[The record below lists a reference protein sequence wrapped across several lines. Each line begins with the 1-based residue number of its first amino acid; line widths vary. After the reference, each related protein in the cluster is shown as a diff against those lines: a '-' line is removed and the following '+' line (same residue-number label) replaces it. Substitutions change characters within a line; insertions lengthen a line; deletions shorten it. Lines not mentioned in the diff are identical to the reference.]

1 MTALP
6 HKFQSYTLCAPAS
19 WGHPADPAVF
29 IPQVRAT
36 VWVEAL
42 VLRVRWE
49 VTESLDTFRCE
60 CVDDGAPV
68 WQDSCVELFVA
79 ALDGSDDYCNFE
91 FNSRGTCLSARGPDR
106 AHRIPLRDA
115 HYARIQREMLP
126 VDTLSGSRQI
136 HWVLEVR
143 IPRGLLGAKDDLR
156 KHNLRGNI
164 YKCGDKT
171 AAPHYLSAF
180 PIETP
185 RPDFHR
191 PEFFGPL
198 FAKTH

>member
-1 MTALP
+1 MTALS
-6 HKFQSYTLCAPAS
+6 HKPRIHNLCAPAS
-19 WGHPADPAVF
+19 WGPPSDSTVAMPL
-29 IPQVRAT
+29 VRAT

-49 VTESLDTFRCE
+49 VTESLATFRCE

-91 FNSRGTCLSARGPDR
+91 FNSRGTCLAARGPDR

-126 VDTLSGSRQI
+126 VDAINDGQI

-143 IPRGLLGAKDDLR
+143 IPRALLGAKDDLR
-156 KHNLRGNI
+156 KHALRGNL
-164 YKCGDKT
+164 YKCGDKSD
-171 AAPHYLSAF
+171 APHYLSAF
-180 PIETP
+180 PIATA

-191 PEFFGPL
+191 PEFFAPL
-198 FAKTH
+198 